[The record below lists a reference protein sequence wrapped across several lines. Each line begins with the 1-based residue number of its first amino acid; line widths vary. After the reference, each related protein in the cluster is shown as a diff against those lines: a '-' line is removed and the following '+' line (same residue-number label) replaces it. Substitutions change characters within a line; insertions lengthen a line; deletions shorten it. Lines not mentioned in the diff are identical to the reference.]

1 MCCGRLKGEGME
13 GPRDINDRFQR
24 RTRDWERPI
33 LKENEV
39 SKDKASLK
47 SRECRSS
54 DKTK

>member
-1 MCCGRLKGEGME
+1 ME